1 VSVSVVLSNDEE
13 VLSNDAEVLSNDAEV
28 LSNEKEDEQ
37 PRSFCTRGV
46 CNVFS

>member
-13 VLSNDAEVLSNDAEV
+13 VLSNDTEVLSNG
-28 LSNEKEDEQ
+28 KEDEQ
-37 PRSFCTRGV
+37 PRGFCTRGV